1 MRPRLNSRNAWYDSS
16 GNEADDKCARTG
28 FTENG
33 YGYQPEWS
41 NAISGCKTV

>member
-16 GNEADDKCARTG
+16 GNEADDKCAWTG
-28 FTENG
+28 LFTENG

-41 NAISGCKTV
+41 NAISGCKQ